1 MHRNIEILIGRLAT
15 DPELWRRFA
24 RHPESALA
32 EQGLELTELE
42 RAALAA
48 TDPQAFRV
56 LAAAL
61 DRRLRRA
68 RPGLGAQERDG

>member
-1 MHRNIEILIGRLAT
+1 MHRNVEILIGRLAT

-24 RHPESALA
+24 RHPESVLA

-42 RAALAA
+42 RTALAA

-56 LAAAL
+56 LAASL

-68 RPGLGAQERDG
+68 RPGPGVPESDG